1 MDKSVW
7 MNGTDDLDR
16 LAADIKGEAPACEH
30 TVKVATS
37 ELIAHWAR
45 IGELLDQARACFP
58 NNDHFVQWVVRA
70 ELGDVS
76 NIHSRTAMRVIAAH
90 RAEVE
95 QQAASLD
102 SVPGTAQ
109 MFLEKLNSNRQLF
122 GLAPLDTQLEDE
134 RSGPAGARQTE
145 SVSAPD
151 ADVAEVPANSADSR
165 DSVSALG
172 SEPLSDSDA
181 RRHDLRS
188 QTFQDLP
195 EPTRAA
201 LASYPVGV
209 RRGRSRNHS
218 HGGKQF
224 VSWLGCKIINGEI
237 KTSVADGQNVSALT
251 FVPELDHSFN
261 VRNWAISRHD
271 GKAFDRKMAGRL
283 MREFHALKA
292 AAQAGETVERYE
304 YKRREQALAARSKK
318 PIPED
323 APIRQ
328 YQAAALEPVLPSEAR
343 LADGTPLRPRPIV
356 VCGRRIWPGHGFE
369 YEDYADVFLVTHYI
383 AQSLLPLF
391 SLEATYETVG
401 SEISTMGTHFW
412 QRHQGRWPKIAQVF
426 SVVGA
431 AIRAGN
437 KKNPQPRHLWFMDM
451 EPWHQKH
458 AD

>member
-7 MNGTDDLDR
+7 INGTDDLDR
-16 LAADIKGEAPACEH
+16 LAAEIKAEARACEQ
-30 TVKVATS
+30 TVRVATS

-45 IGELLDQARACFP
+45 MGELLTQARAYFP
-58 NNDHFVQWVVRA
+58 SNEHFGQWVVQV
-70 ELGDVS
+70 ELDEVGNV
-76 NIHSRTAMRVIAAH
+76 HSRTAMRVIAAH

-102 SVPGTAQ
+102 SVPRTAQ
-109 MFLEKLNSNRQLF
+109 MFLEKLNRNRLLF
-122 GLAPLDTQLEDE
+122 GLAPLNTRSEDE
-134 RSGPAGARQTE
+134 RTGSAVARQNQ
-145 SVSAPD
+145 SVSASEGEI
-151 ADVAEVPANSADSR
+151 AVNATSSANSGN
-165 DSVSALG
+165 SVPALG
-172 SEPLSDSDA
+172 SDPLSGSDA
-181 RRHDLRS
+181 RRHGLRS

-201 LASYPVGV
+201 LAGYPEGV
-209 RRGRSRNHS
+209 RHALSRIHR

-224 VSWLGCKIINGEI
+224 LSWLGSKILTGEI
-237 KTSVADGQNVSALT
+237 KTTVADGQNVSALT

-261 VRNWAISRHD
+261 VRNWAISRYD

-283 MREFHALKA
+283 MREFIALKG
-292 AAQAGETVERYE
+292 AAQAGETFERYD
-304 YKRREQALAARSKK
+304 YKRREQALKARAKK

-328 YQAAALEPVLPSEAR
+328 YQAAASEPVLPSEAR

-369 YEDYADVFLVTHYI
+369 YEDYSDVFLVTHYI

-391 SLEATYETVG
+391 SADATYETIG

-437 KKNPQPRHLWFMDM
+437 KKNLQPRHLWFMDM

>member
-7 MNGTDDLDR
+7 MNGTDDLNR
-16 LAADIKGEAPACEH
+16 LAADIKAEAPACEH

-45 IGELLDQARACFP
+45 IGELLNQARAYFAS
-58 NNDHFVQWVVRA
+58 NEHFCQWVVRA
-70 ELGDVS
+70 ELGEVGDV
-76 NIHSRTAMRVIAAH
+76 HSRAAMCVIAAH
-90 RAEVE
+90 RAEIE

-102 SVPGTAQ
+102 SLPGTAQ
-109 MFLEKLNSNRQLF
+109 MFLEKLNRNRQLF
-122 GLAPLDTQLEDE
+122 GLAPLDTRSADE
-134 RSGPAGARQTE
+134 GSGSAGAPQNE
-145 SVSAPD
+145 SVSAPE
-151 ADVAEVPANSADSR
+151 AEIAEKPDNSADSGN
-165 DSVSALG
+165 SVPALG
-172 SEPLSDSDA
+172 SETLSGSDA
-181 RRHDLRS
+181 RPHGLRS

-201 LASYPVGV
+201 LASYPEGV
-209 RRGRSRNHS
+209 RHALSRIHR

-224 VSWLGCKIINGEI
+224 LSWLGSKILTGEI
-237 KTSVADGQNVSALT
+237 RTTVADGQNVSALT

-261 VRNWAISRHD
+261 VRNWPISRHD
-271 GKAFDRKMAGRL
+271 GKPFDRKMAGRL

-292 AAQAGETVERYE
+292 AAQAGETFERYD
-304 YKRREQALAARSKK
+304 YKRREQALTAHAKK

-328 YQAAALEPVLPSEAR
+328 YQASASEPVLPSEAR

-391 SLEATYETVG
+391 SAEATYETIG

-412 QRHQGRWPKIAQVF
+412 QRHQGRWPKIAHVF